1 MQNDKLKTAYRTVMR
16 SELGEA
22 LKRALG
28 REPKLQMEG
37 DVLSLK
43 STPED
48 LDLEDE
54 DMIEV
59 V

>member
-1 MQNDKLKTAYRTVMR
+1 MR